1 MIWDERYGGSGYL
14 FGTEPNRFLTGQSER
29 LQPGLDALAVADGE
43 GRNSVYMAERG
54 INVTAMDSSRVG
66 LAKARHLAEHRGVEV
81 NFVEA
86 DLADWAWTADAYD
99 LVVAIFI
106 QFANPA
112 FRTALF
118 DGMQRTL
125 KPGGILLLHGYTPRQ
140 IEYGTG
146 GPPQVENLYTREILA
161 DAFPGLEILTLRD
174 YEARLAEGS
183 GHAGRSA
190 LIDLVAKKHP
200 A

>member
-1 MIWDERYGGSGYL
+1 MWDERYGGADYL
-14 FGTEPNRFLTGQSER
+14 FGTEPNRFLTEQSER
-29 LQPGLDALAVADGE
+29 LQPGASALAVADGE
-43 GRNSVYMAERG
+43 GRNSVYMARQG
-54 INVTAMDSSRVG
+54 LRVTAMDSSRVG
-66 LAKARHLAEHRGVEV
+66 LAKARRLAERRGVDV

-86 DLADWAWTADAYD
+86 DLADWKWTPGAYD

-106 QFANPA
+106 QFAEPA
-112 FRTALF
+112 FRAELF

-146 GPPQVENLYTREILA
+146 GPPQVEHLYTPEMLA
-161 DAFPGLEILTLRD
+161 EAFSGMEILTLRD

-190 LIDLVAKKHP
+190 LIDLVARKP
-200 A
+200 SA